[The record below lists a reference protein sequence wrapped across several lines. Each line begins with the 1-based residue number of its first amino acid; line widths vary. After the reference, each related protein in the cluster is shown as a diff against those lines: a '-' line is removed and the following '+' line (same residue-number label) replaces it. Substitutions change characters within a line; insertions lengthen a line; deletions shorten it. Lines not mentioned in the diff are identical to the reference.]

1 VEDCGDDLPDVLDNE
16 PVSVPVPVVLV
27 STLVVPV
34 SNPVPVAVAV
44 GWDLLSVRTTSSS
57 EVESSDDS
65 FVEPVG
71 TLAGGRS
78 AVSSSPT

>member
-34 SNPVPVAVAV
+34 SNVPVAVAV

-65 FVEPVG
+65 FVGPVG